1 MKRNYKI
8 LFVNPGASV
17 TGAPILFINMVS
29 WLKENSTIIP
39 FILTSGSGPL
49 EYKFRELAP
58 LYKWDGCSEKSRYDN
73 YYIFRLMKRIFKKIG
88 IFSEIPY
95 KVALF
100 EILKN
105 ENFDLIY
112 SNSVAS
118 CNIILE
124 LKQYLSCK
132 VICHIREL
140 EISIQQFC
148 GIELFHLA
156 IPKIDLF
163 IADSESVRMNLVSNH
178 NVDEEKVKKVYEYII
193 YADSEKIITGPG
205 RKDENNLRKDLGI
218 PDNAFVV
225 ASCGTTDWR
234 KGADLVVF
242 IAKEVAKKS
251 IGQIHFIWIGGD
263 NTGIEFQKLYYDIVR
278 LNLKDNI
285 HFLGIKSN
293 PLEYFIISD
302 VFMLCSREEPVG
314 IVALEAASLGK
325 PILCFDRAGGMR
337 EFVEE
342 NCGFILPYLDIDS
355 MAEHIIKLENDRDLL
370 HTLGENAARKVKQ
383 HDINIACKEIEEI
396 IYSVIES

>member
-8 LFVNPGASV
+8 LFVNPGASIS
-17 TGAPILFINMVS
+17 GAPILFINMVS

-49 EYKFRELAP
+49 EYKFHELATV
-58 LYKWDGCSEKSRYDN
+58 YKWDGQFERSNYSN
-73 YYIFRLMKRIFKKIG
+73 YYIFRLMRRILKKIG

-100 EILKN
+100 DLLKH

-118 CNIILE
+118 CDILLE

-148 GIELFHLA
+148 GNELFHLA

-163 IADSESVRMNLVSNH
+163 IADSKAVINNLVSNH
-178 NVDEEKVKKVYEYII
+178 DVDEEKVKMVYEYII
-193 YADSEKIITGPG
+193 YADSEKIITGLG
-205 RKDENNLRKDLGI
+205 QKDGNILRNDLGI

-234 KGADLVVF
+234 KGADLVVH
-242 IAKEVAKKS
+242 ISMAIRRKS
-251 IGQIHFIWIGGD
+251 DVPIHFVWIGGD
-263 NTGIEFQKLYYDIVR
+263 NKGLEYQKLYYDVVR
-278 LNLKDNI
+278 LNLLDRI
-285 HFLGIKSN
+285 HFLGVKKN
-293 PLEYFIISD
+293 PLDYFAIAD

-325 PILCFDRAGGMR
+325 PILCFDKAGGMP
-337 EFVEE
+337 EFVSDD
-342 NCGFILPYLDIDS
+342 CGFIIPYLNLDL
-355 MAEHIIKLENDRDLL
+355 MADNLILL
-370 HTLGENAARKVKQ
+370 QKDKALLNRLGENASKKVQQ
-383 HDINIACKEIEEI
+383 HDVNIACRDIEAI
-396 IYSVIES
+396 IYSVIEI